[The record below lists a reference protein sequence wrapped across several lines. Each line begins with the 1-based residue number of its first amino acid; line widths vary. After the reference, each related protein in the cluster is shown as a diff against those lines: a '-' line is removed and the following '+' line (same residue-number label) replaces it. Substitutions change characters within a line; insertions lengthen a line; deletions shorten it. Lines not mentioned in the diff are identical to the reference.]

1 MIKKRH
7 FLGGLCL
14 TKRCLNCIYILYLAV
29 QSHYNSVLHRSCH
42 YFLVHNPANQMHK
55 LSRFYFKINE
65 LVLLHQVA
73 RIEVLPAHFA
83 DLHYMNHSCRHMV
96 KKTFSFRV

>member
-1 MIKKRH
+1 MIKKTLFRWPL
-7 FLGGLCL
+7 FN
-14 TKRCLNCIYILYLAV
+14 KRCLNCIYILYLAV

-73 RIEVLPAHFA
+73 RIEVLPARLA